1 VGAVRTR
8 IRSMSA
14 ALFDVAGRVVIVT
27 GGGRGIGRVYC
38 EAFARA
44 GMRVVLADIHGEE
57 AERAAASIRAGGGQA
72 VAVRT
77 DISRAQ
83 DTAAMAQAA
92 VREFGGIDAL
102 VNNASM
108 MSALGRRPWTEIPE
122 EEWDRVMAVD
132 LRGLFLCCRAVHP
145 HMVKRGKGKI
155 VNVSSGRVLE
165 GTPNRLHYTTAKAG
179 VIGFTR
185 ALARELGADRINVN
199 VILPGLTLSDTQV
212 ASSQAGYISDEYN
225 RRRALARAQYP
236 EDLVGTVLYL
246 LSDAADFVTGQS
258 LVVDGGKVMQ

>member
-1 VGAVRTR
+1 L
-8 IRSMSA
+8 SA
-14 ALFDVAGRVVIVT
+14 KNLFDVAGRVVIVT

-38 EAFARA
+38 KAFAAA

-57 AERAAASIRAGGGQA
+57 AERAAAEMRAAGGA
-72 VAVRT
+72 ALAVRT
-77 DISRAQ
+77 DISRPEDAS
-83 DTAAMAQAA
+83 AMAEAA
-92 VREFGGIDAL
+92 AREFGGIDAL

-108 MSALGRRPWTEIPE
+108 MSALPRRPWSEIPL

-145 HMVKRGKGKI
+145 YLRRRGKGKI

-185 ALARELGADRINVN
+185 ALARELGPDHINVN
-199 VILPGLTLSDTQV
+199 VVLPGLTLSDTQV
-212 ASSQAGYISDEYN
+212 ASSRPGYINDAYN
-225 RRRALARAQYP
+225 EQRALKRAQYP

-246 LSDAADFVTGQS
+246 LSDASDFVTGQS
-258 LVVDGGKVMQ
+258 FNVDGGKVMH

>member
-1 VGAVRTR
+1 
-8 IRSMSA
+8 MSA
-14 ALFDVAGRVVIVT
+14 APFDLAGRVAIVT

-38 EAFARA
+38 EALARA
-44 GMRVVLADIHGEE
+44 GMRVVLADIHEKE
-57 AERAAASIRAGGGQA
+57 AAHAADTIRADGGEA
-72 VAVRT
+72 IALRA
-77 DISRAQ
+77 DISRP
-83 DTAAMAQAA
+83 DDVAAMAEAA
-92 VREFGGIDAL
+92 ARAFGGIDAL

-108 MSALGRRPWTEIPE
+108 MSALERRAWTEIPE

-155 VNVSSGRVLE
+155 VNISSTRALE

-185 ALARELGADRINVN
+185 ALARELGGDRINVN
-199 VILPGLTLSDTQV
+199 VILPGLTLSDTQL
-212 ASSQAGYISDEYN
+212 ASSKAGYISDEYN
-225 RRRALARAQYP
+225 RRRAFARAQYP
-236 EDLVGTVLYL
+236 QDLAGTVLYL

-258 LVVDGGKVMQ
+258 IVVDGGKVMH

>member
-1 VGAVRTR
+1 MEAR
-8 IRSMSA
+8 
-14 ALFDVAGRVVIVT
+14 LFDVAGRIVIVT

-38 EAFARA
+38 QAFARA
-44 GMRVVLADIHGEE
+44 GMRVVVADIHGEE
-57 AERAAASIRAGGGQA
+57 AEGVAAAIRDAGGEA
-72 VAVRT
+72 LAVRT
-77 DISRAQ
+77 DISRPEDAQ
-83 DTAAMAQAA
+83 AMAEAA
-92 VREFGGIDAL
+92 ARSFGGIDAL

-108 MSALGRRPWTEIPE
+108 MSALPRRAWTEIPI

-132 LRGLFLCCRAVHP
+132 LRGLFLCCRAVRP
-145 HMVKRGKGKI
+145 YMVERGKGKI

-185 ALARELGADRINVN
+185 ALARELGPDRINVN

-212 ASSQAGYISDEYN
+212 ASSPAGYLNDEYN
-225 RRRALARAQYP
+225 RRRALKRDQYP

-246 LSDAADFVTGQS
+246 LSDASDFVTGQS
-258 LVVDGGKVMQ
+258 INVDGGKVMH

>member
-1 VGAVRTR
+1 
-8 IRSMSA
+8 MSA
-14 ALFDVAGRVVIVT
+14 KNLFDVAGRVVIVT

-38 EAFARA
+38 KAFAEA
-44 GMRVVLADIHGEE
+44 GMRVVAADIHGAE
-57 AERAAASIRAGGGQA
+57 AESAAAEIRAAGGQA
-72 VAVRT
+72 LGLRA
-77 DISRAQ
+77 DISRAE
-83 DTAAMAQAA
+83 DTQAMAEGAA
-92 VREFGGIDAL
+92 KAFGGIDAL

-108 MSALGRRPWTEIPE
+108 MSALPRRPWSEIPL

-145 HMVKRGKGKI
+145 YLRRRGKGKI

-185 ALARELGADRINVN
+185 ALARELGPDNINVN
-199 VILPGLTLSDTQV
+199 VVLPGLTLSDTQV
-212 ASSQAGYISDEYN
+212 ASSQPGYINDDYN
-225 RRRALARAQYP
+225 KLRALKRAQYP
-236 EDLVGTVLYL
+236 QDLVGTVLYL

-258 LVVDGGKVMQ
+258 FNVDGGKVMH